1 MSSSFYS
8 QIGIPSSNSTAIQ
21 SSVNQAATSETNAAT
36 SATNSASS
44 AAASAASA
52 TSANAADVS
61 ATQSKN
67 AAEAAQVAA
76 LGSSQQA
83 ASHASTGLNH
93 ANNAAAS
100 AVTANTEATNA
111 ALSALTST
119 TQATNAAASAASA
132 AADLAAIGTSVTDA
146 ATSAT
151 SAASTLATF
160 QNQYLGA
167 AATAPTQDPDG
178 SALDLGDLWFDTAS
192 DTLKVYASGGWVNA
206 GSSVNGTSER
216 QTYVATAG
224 QTTFSVTYDAGFV
237 DVWLNG
243 VKLLVGTDFTATSG
257 TNIVL
262 ASGAAVND
270 IIDIIAFGT
279 FVFTNADHYTKTQA
293 DARFEPLGGGGSGYG
308 DSSVDTHLNQ
318 SSATSGQYLKWNG
331 SDYAWDTVAGGYAN
345 SDVDLHLNQASATS
359 GQYLQWNGSD
369 YAWAAVAAGYTDSD
383 VDAHLLTA
391 GVTLDATND
400 RIGIGTSSP
409 SEELHIATTGGATAG
424 IQIGTAGGTVDRDYK
439 ILVSS
444 SAGSLFIQDA
454 TASVNRIALDSSG
467 NVGIGTTSPDS
478 PLEIQATTNSSSDT
492 TYLKLYNAGEN
503 VGSIDFEN
511 GNGSLARI
519 TGTKVGAGAGANDGI
534 LTFSTAFDT
543 SLSEA
548 MRIDSSGNLLVG
560 TTSLGNADTG
570 VEARANGTL
579 TTTSDSQ
586 TALFV
591 KRIGSGSNDDGEL
604 IRLQNADGTI
614 GSIGSNG
621 GDVYIG
627 NPDES
632 LIRFGNNQI
641 APANNTG
648 ADRDNAIDIGGSGGR
663 RFKDL
668 FLSNN
673 VMARNFVGTG
683 DTDTFIA
690 MTGSNVQRFFTYG
703 SERARLDA
711 SGNFL
716 VGKNSYGIT
725 NTGVT
730 LLPNGIYS
738 TSTGVPMYLNRN
750 GSSGTILEFRT
761 NNSTSGYIYS
771 TTGSVSY
778 NTSSDYR
785 LKENVTDVTDGI
797 TRVKQL
803 APKRFNFI
811 ADADRIVDGFL
822 AHEAATVVP
831 EAVTGEKDAMKD
843 EEYEVTAA
851 KGDVYTPA
859 TDAVLDEEGNEVSAA
874 TDEVIHSSNVEQPET
889 LEEGQQWRETTAVV
903 MGTRSVPDMQGID
916 QSKLVPLLTA
926 ALQEAIAKIETLET
940 QSTTQATQIADLT
953 TRLEALEA
961 N

>member
-262 ASGAAVND
+262 ASGAAAGD

-279 FVFTNADHYTKTQA
+279 FVFTNSDHYTKTQA

-673 VMARNFVGTG
+673 VMARNFVGTD

-716 VGKNSYGIT
+716 IGCTSLPDGSADGIGLRADSGERRFSRSGTSARYQIQFYNGNGAVGRIETSGT
-725 NTGVT
+725 
-730 LLPNGIYS
+730 S
-738 TSTGVPMYLNRN
+738 TSYA
-750 GSSGTILEFRT
+750 
-761 NNSTSGYIYS
+761 
-771 TTGSVSY
+771 
-778 NTSSDYR
+778 TSSDYR

-811 ADADRIVDGFL
+811 ADADKTVDGFL